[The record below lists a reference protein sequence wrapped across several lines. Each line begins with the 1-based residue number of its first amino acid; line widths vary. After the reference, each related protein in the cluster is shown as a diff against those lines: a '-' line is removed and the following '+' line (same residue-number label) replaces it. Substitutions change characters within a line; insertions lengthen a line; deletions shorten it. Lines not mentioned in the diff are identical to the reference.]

1 MFNRSGAGNYSYTSA
16 RVKAKKSKLLKE
28 EDYNKML
35 MMSVPEISHY
45 ISDAGYSKEMADLG
59 NRYEGLSLVEY
70 ATYANMAK
78 AFRSILN
85 SSTGA
90 LSRMVNA
97 YLTKCDFENLK
108 TIMRGKKYGLPIE
121 EIREDLVP
129 AGNLSMDDLDKM
141 LSLTTIEDI
150 LAAFSKKIHI
160 VVPDDVIS
168 SYKTNGILGSIEDV
182 LVKEY
187 YKNLLASISSSDRPT
202 QIFRTY
208 IKTCIDLKNVETVLK
223 FKADGITGDVV
234 VEYWIPGGTE
244 VDEKVMSQ
252 LAAAQDIQAAVN
264 EMQQLRMYSEIKD
277 SLSQD
282 STILDVVGVINKY
295 RVELANKVGHMYP
308 LSVIPVVDY
317 MIHKEN
323 EVRNIRMI
331 AHGTDSGLDRDTM
344 KKLLVI

>member
-97 YLTKCDFENLK
+97 YLTKWDCENLK

>member
-97 YLTKCDFENLK
+97 YLTKWDSENLK

>member
-97 YLTKCDFENLK
+97 YLTKWDFENLK
-108 TIMRGKKYGLPIE
+108 TTMRGKRYGLPVE

-129 AGNLSMDDLDKM
+129 AGNLSMEDLDKM
-141 LSLTTIEDI
+141 LALNTIEDV
-150 LAAFSKKIHI
+150 LAAFSKKTHI
-160 VVPDDVIS
+160 AVPDDAVS
-168 SYKTNGILGSIEDV
+168 SYKTTGILGTIEDV
-182 LVKEY
+182 LIKEY

-208 IKTCIDLKNVETVLK
+208 IKACVDLKNVETVLK
-223 FKADGITGDVV
+223 FKADGISGDVV
-234 VEYWIPGGTE
+234 MEYWIPGGTE

-252 LAAAQDIQAAVN
+252 LAAAQDIQAAIN

-282 STILDVVGVINKY
+282 STVLDIVGVINKY
-295 RVELANKVGHMYP
+295 RVELANRVGHMYP

>member
-97 YLTKCDFENLK
+97 YLTKWDFENLK

-182 LVKEY
+182 RVKEY

>member
-45 ISDAGYSKEMADLG
+45 ISDAGYPTETADLG
-59 NRYEGLSLVEY
+59 NRYEGPSLVQP
-70 ATYANMAK
+70 ATSANMAK

-97 YLTKCDFENLK
+97 YLTKWDFENLK

>member
-97 YLTKCDFENLK
+97 YLTKWDFENLK

-244 VDEKVMSQ
+244 VDEKVMPQ

>member
-97 YLTKCDFENLK
+97 YLTKWDFENLK

-252 LAAAQDIQAAVN
+252 LAASQDIQAAVN

>member
-97 YLTKCDFENLK
+97 YLTKWDFENLK

-244 VDEKVMSQ
+244 VEEKVMAQ

>member
-97 YLTKCDFENLK
+97 YLTKWDFENLK

-223 FKADGITGDVV
+223 FKADGITGDLV

>member
-59 NRYEGLSLVEY
+59 NRYEGLSLGEY

-97 YLTKCDFENLK
+97 YLTKWDFENLK

-129 AGNLSMDDLDKM
+129 GGNLSMDDLDKM

>member
-97 YLTKCDFENLK
+97 YLTKWDFENLK

-344 KKLLVI
+344 KELLVI

>member
-97 YLTKCDFENLK
+97 YLTKWDFENLK

-244 VDEKVMSQ
+244 VDETVMSQ

>member
-1 MFNRSGAGNYSYTSA
+1 
-16 RVKAKKSKLLKE
+16 
-28 EDYNKML
+28 
-35 MMSVPEISHY
+35 
-45 ISDAGYSKEMADLG
+45 MADLG

-97 YLTKCDFENLK
+97 YLTKWDFENLK

>member
-45 ISDAGYSKEMADLG
+45 ISDAGYSKEMVDLG

-97 YLTKCDFENLK
+97 YLTKWDFENLK

>member
-97 YLTKCDFENLK
+97 YLTKWDFENLK

-252 LAAAQDIQAAVN
+252 LAAAQDIQTAVN

>member
-97 YLTKCDFENLK
+97 YLTKWDFENLK

-331 AHGTDSGLDRDTM
+331 AHGTDSGLDRATM

>member
-97 YLTKCDFENLK
+97 YLTKWDFENLK

-202 QIFRTY
+202 QTFRTY

-234 VEYWIPGGTE
+234 VEYWIHGGTE
-244 VDEKVMSQ
+244 VDEKVMTQ

>member
-97 YLTKCDFENLK
+97 YLTKWDFENLK

-187 YKNLLASISSSDRPT
+187 YKNLLASISSRASPT
-202 QIFRTY
+202 QIFRAY
-208 IKTCIDLKNVETVLK
+208 IMTCIDLKNVETVLK

>member
-97 YLTKCDFENLK
+97 YLTKWDFENLK

-141 LSLTTIEDI
+141 LSLTMIEDI

>member
-28 EDYNKML
+28 EAYNKML

-97 YLTKCDFENLK
+97 YLTKWDFENLK

>member
-35 MMSVPEISHY
+35 KKTVPEISHY

-97 YLTKCDFENLK
+97 YLTKWDFENLK

>member
-97 YLTKCDFENLK
+97 YLTKWDFENLK

-208 IKTCIDLKNVETVLK
+208 IKTGIDLKNVETVLK

-323 EVRNIRMI
+323 EVRYIRMI

>member
-97 YLTKCDFENLK
+97 YLTMWDFENLK

>member
-97 YLTKCDFENLK
+97 YLTKWDFENLK

-295 RVELANKVGHMYP
+295 RVELANKVGHMSP

>member
-97 YLTKCDFENLK
+97 YLTKWDFENLK

-234 VEYWIPGGTE
+234 AEYWIPGGTE

>member
-97 YLTKCDFENLK
+97 YLTKWDFENLK

-295 RVELANKVGHMYP
+295 RVELANKVGHIYP

-331 AHGTDSGLDRDTM
+331 AHGTDSGLDRSEEQH
-344 KKLLVI
+344 V

>member
-1 MFNRSGAGNYSYTSA
+1 MFNRSGAGNYSYTST

-97 YLTKCDFENLK
+97 YLTKWDFENLK

>member
-97 YLTKCDFENLK
+97 YLTKWDFENLK

-323 EVRNIRMI
+323 EGRNIRMI

>member
-1 MFNRSGAGNYSYTSA
+1 
-16 RVKAKKSKLLKE
+16 
-28 EDYNKML
+28 ML

-97 YLTKCDFENLK
+97 YLTKWDFENLK

>member
-97 YLTKCDFENLK
+97 YLTKWDFENLK

-323 EVRNIRMI
+323 EVRYIR
-331 AHGTDSGLDRDTM
+331 
-344 KKLLVI
+344 

>member
-97 YLTKCDFENLK
+97 YLTKWDFENLK

-244 VDEKVMSQ
+244 VDEKVRSQ

>member
-97 YLTKCDFENLK
+97 YLTKWDFENLK

-208 IKTCIDLKNVETVLK
+208 IKTCIDLKNVEPGLK

>member
-97 YLTKCDFENLK
+97 YLTKWDFENLK

-187 YKNLLASISSSDRPT
+187 YKDLLASISSSDRPT

>member
-45 ISDAGYSKEMADLG
+45 ISDAGYSKEKADLG

-97 YLTKCDFENLK
+97 YLTKWDFENLK

>member
-97 YLTKCDFENLK
+97 YLTKWDFENLK

-282 STILDVVGVINKY
+282 STILDIVGVINKY

>member
-97 YLTKCDFENLK
+97 YLTKWDFENLK

-187 YKNLLASISSSDRPT
+187 DKNLLASISSSDRPT

-234 VEYWIPGGTE
+234 VEDRIPGGTE

-252 LAAAQDIQAAVN
+252 LAAAQDIQTAVN

>member
-45 ISDAGYSKEMADLG
+45 ISDAGYSKAMADLG

-97 YLTKCDFENLK
+97 YLTKWDFENLK

>member
-97 YLTKCDFENLK
+97 YLTKWDFENLK
-108 TIMRGKKYGLPIE
+108 TIMRGKKYGLPNE

-129 AGNLSMDDLDKM
+129 AGHRSMDDLDKM